1 MSEQRQQATS
11 WTRRRDEKK
20 RRMQEVMRWMSGPIL
35 PTDKTVEALEALVVA
50 GDRIEAV
57 GSTAPEG
64 ANCCPPMMIM
74 IGRKPAG
81 SGATKTGT
89 NGRSAR

>member
-11 WTRRRDEKK
+11 WTRRDEKK

-50 GDRIEAV
+50 GDRIV
-57 GSTAPEG
+57 LEG
-64 ANCCPPMMIM
+64 DNQKQANFLSQIPL
-74 IGRKPAG
+74 
-81 SGATKTGT
+81 
-89 NGRSAR
+89 